1 MLSCFVKNFEDKT
14 NIVYWL
20 AYEAMA
26 SLCENE
32 HQNILDY
39 LIANKRY
46 NAVAHIVQR
55 FPAEKRYVQLMVT
68 MLKMGAT
75 GTCDVAAGALAKLE
89 LCNFGGATVTEII
102 KNIATS
108 G

>member
-1 MLSCFVKNFEDKT
+1 
-14 NIVYWL
+14 
-20 AYEAMA
+20 
-26 SLCENE
+26 
-32 HQNILDY
+32 
-39 LIANKRY
+39 
-46 NAVAHIVQR
+46 
-55 FPAEKRYVQLMVT
+55 MVT

-75 GTCDVAAGALAKLE
+75 GTCDVAAGALAKHE

>member
-1 MLSCFVKNFEDKT
+1 
-14 NIVYWL
+14 
-20 AYEAMA
+20 
-26 SLCENE
+26 
-32 HQNILDY
+32 
-39 LIANKRY
+39 
-46 NAVAHIVQR
+46 
-55 FPAEKRYVQLMVT
+55 MVT

-89 LCNFGGATVTEII
+89 LCNFGGVTVTEII